1 MCKPMTHK
9 LVVQLSAVGTLLLFL
24 LVLPT
29 SWACECGLSG
39 PKRTFKRSRAVFVGT
54 LLSGDGLTT
63 TAEMR
68 VTEALKGVRVGTIV
82 RIDALGSCGIL
93 FRPGKTYLVQID
105 YRCSETRQHDR
116 DDDPFNANYCSY
128 THAVD
133 DPG

>member
-1 MCKPMTHK
+1 M
-9 LVVQLSAVGTLLLFL
+9 
-24 LVLPT
+24 
-29 SWACECGLSG
+29 
-39 PKRTFKRSRAVFVGT
+39 
-54 LLSGDGLTT
+54 

-68 VTEALKGVRVGTIV
+68 VTEALKGVCVGTIV

-128 THAVD
+128 THGMSDPVEQRLKLGKILRPGEDLLSGRAERCFIAQLQSAVAK
-133 DPG
+133 PKV